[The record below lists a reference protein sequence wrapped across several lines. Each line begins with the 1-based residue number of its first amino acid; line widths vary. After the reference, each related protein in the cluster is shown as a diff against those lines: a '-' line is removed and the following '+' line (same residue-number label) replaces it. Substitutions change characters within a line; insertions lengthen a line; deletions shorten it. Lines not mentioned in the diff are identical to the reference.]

1 MTAIE
6 TRKYEMLVRVRDF
19 GNTHGDRFPESTR
32 AREQFTTVSAAVKE
46 LSEFAVKKMAAKQEG
61 KRTKAIAREALH
73 DRLESIA
80 ITARAIGRDTP
91 GFEDRFH
98 VPRPRTD
105 QGLLTAGRLFARDA
119 EILKDQFLAHAMR
132 DTFVADL
139 LELVDTFE
147 HAIRER
153 DAGKGGQTAARASMN
168 AALESGTAA
177 VQKIDAM
184 VNNHLRDDPET
195 TTLWGSVRRIGHARR
210 PRRVAA
216 ASPPAPSAPT
226 PAPPATTPPP
236 AVTPPQTTSSS
247 VMEQAS

>member
-6 TRKYEMLVRVRDF
+6 TRRYETLVRVRDF
-19 GNTHGDRFPESTR
+19 GNTHGDRFPESTL

-46 LSEFAVKKMAAKQEG
+46 LSAFAVKKMAAKQEG

-80 ITARAIGRDTP
+80 ITARAIAQDTP

-119 EILKDQFLAHAMR
+119 EAVKGQFLAHAMPE
-132 DTFVADL
+132 TFVADL

-147 HAIRER
+147 QAIRER
-153 DAGKGGQTAARASMN
+153 EAGKGGQTAARASMN

-177 VQKIDAM
+177 VQKIAAM

-195 TTLWGSVRRIGHARR
+195 TALWRSVRRIGHPRR
-210 PRRVAA
+210 PRRVEAA
-216 ASPPAPSAPT
+216 PLPAPSAPT
-226 PAPPATTPPP
+226 PAPQTATPLA
-236 AVTPPQTTSSS
+236 AVAPSQTTSSS
-247 VMEQAS
+247 VMEKAS